1 MGAGAMQNVDQL
13 EDKGLDVGA
22 DVQEVGRRRREEDRA
37 GGGKPEFAVKEI
49 QGGGRS
55 QVLFW
60 ICGSIPIQ
68 ILDSSAV
75 LCSNNHLLSI
85 YSIPSRV

>member
-55 QVLFW
+55 QGLYGFVGPSPFKS
-60 ICGSIPIQ
+60 SILLQFFVPI
-68 ILDSSAV
+68 I
-75 LCSNNHLLSI
+75 I
-85 YSIPSRV
+85 Y